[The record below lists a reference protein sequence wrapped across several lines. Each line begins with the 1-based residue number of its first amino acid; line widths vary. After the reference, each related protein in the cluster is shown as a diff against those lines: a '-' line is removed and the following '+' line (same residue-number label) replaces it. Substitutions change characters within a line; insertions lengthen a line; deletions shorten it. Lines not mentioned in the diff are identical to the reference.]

1 MQKPTRAV
9 TQHSTEDIVM
19 LLLELTCAGV
29 VVAARAGPGQAEG
42 ELRVPLPHQRQVG
55 DPARRGDVGR
65 VGDTLQHVIIL
76 HIVAAWIYSRV

>member
-1 MQKPTRAV
+1 
-9 TQHSTEDIVM
+9 M

-76 HIVAAWIYSRV
+76 HIIAAWIYS